1 MYDDRNYMIFNVSE
15 LNNIDFNTVL
25 ETSSETVRK
34 SIDGSQTFVKWVGEM
49 PECVSNLVTKTGPY
63 SHTEILEIL
72 NGEDWT
78 TLFEPE
84 SN

>member
-1 MYDDRNYMIFNVSE
+1 MYENRQYMIFNVSE

-34 SIDGSQTFVKWVGEM
+34 SVDGSKTFVKWIGEM
-49 PECVSNLVTKTGPY
+49 PSCVANLTTKEGPY
-63 SHTEILEIL
+63 SHTEILDIL

-78 TLFEPE
+78 APFEPQ